1 VRVLIDTNVVFNVFE
16 RRQPDYSASN
26 HILKLAR
33 HGRLAAAVASQTV
46 ANCFSMYRKAVLP
59 FVRDDLLET
68 LDVAAGDAH
77 QVKTCLNLGIKDPED
92 ALQVAA
98 AMDWKAS
105 FIITGNVRDFKRSP
119 IPALAPAA
127 WIKRFEPHLGN

>member
-1 VRVLIDTNVVFNVFE
+1 VRVLIDTNVVFDVFE

-33 HGRLAAAVASQTV
+33 RGRIAAAVASQTV
-46 ANCFSMYRKAVLP
+46 ANCFYVYRKPVLP
-59 FVRDDLLET
+59 FVRDDLLEAV
-68 LDVAAGDAH
+68 DVAAGDAH
-77 QVKTCLNLGIKDPED
+77 QIKTCLNIGISDLED

-98 AMDWKAS
+98 ALDWKAA

-119 IPALAPAA
+119 IPALSAVA
-127 WIKRFEPHLGN
+127 WIKRFEPDLN

>member
-1 VRVLIDTNVVFNVFE
+1 LTRTSCLTCS
-16 RRQPDYSASN
+16 SAANRTIPPATTSSSWLGGGS
-26 HILKLAR
+26 I
-33 HGRLAAAVASQTV
+33 AAAVASQTV
-46 ANCFSMYRKAVLP
+46 ANCFYIYRKAVLS

-68 LDVAAGDAH
+68 LDVAAGDAQ
-77 QVKTCLNLGIKDPED
+77 QVKTCLNLGIRDSED
-92 ALQVAA
+92 ALQIAA

-127 WIKRFEPHLGN
+127 WIKRFEPDLGK